1 MSTTALLRNFTPLHV
16 HFLEHYLADC
26 FGQTAQDMWG
36 GGFKRDGVDTS
47 VDQFWIELIGKTALE
62 ALCLA
67 TLANPRAD
75 LLLGSGTSAL
85 NEDAAEYRRLIYDG
99 VRTAVKDD
107 NISGLVESVAAQCK
121 WELSDLSRFNDAYH
135 LAQNLLSGTLFFI
148 ARTSGQ
154 QEQIES
160 LQQSAMSAEFQNL
173 EESNTFFMTG
183 SPLPGH
189 QPLGLRYPANGK
201 NRLFHMVNRR
211 RLLRRHSRDQG
222 RAIIVAVVEP
232 WEDRVGQVTP
242 VATIFD
248 DDDQNHWGLTAPASW
263 IDANGADHDQW
274 RNPTTAYLM
283 SPGLLVGDGWQSP
296 VHLLDDPS

>member
-1 MSTTALLRNFTPLHV
+1 MSTAALLRNFTPLHV

-26 FGQTAQDMWG
+26 FGQIAQDMWG
-36 GGFKRDGVDTS
+36 GGFKRAGIDIST
-47 VDQFWIELIGKTALE
+47 DQFWVEFVGMTVLE

-67 TLANPRAD
+67 TLVNPHAD

-85 NEDAAEYRRLIYDG
+85 SEDAAEYRRVVYDG

-107 NISGLVESVAAQCK
+107 NIPGLVVSVATQCQ

-135 LAQNLLSGTLFFI
+135 LAQNLLSGALFFI

-160 LQQSAMSAEFQNL
+160 LQLSAMSAEFQNL

-211 RLLRRHSRDQG
+211 RLLRGKSRDQG
-222 RAIIVAVVEP
+222 RAVTVAVVEP
-232 WEDRVGQVTP
+232 WESHVGQVTP
-242 VATIFD
+242 VATIL

-263 IDANGADHDQW
+263 IDANGADPDEW

-283 SPGLLVGDGWQSP
+283 SSGLLMGDGWQSP
-296 VHLLDDPS
+296 VNPLDDPS

>member
-1 MSTTALLRNFTPLHV
+1 MALPVLDLTKPGKFWALAENEETSTFHVVVSSKQYSKRKLLDNPTINPKDELMTPFSVSH
-16 HFLEHYLADC
+16 
-26 FGQTAQDMWG
+26 
-36 GGFKRDGVDTS
+36 RDT
-47 VDQFWIELIGKTALE
+47 
-62 ALCLA
+62 
-67 TLANPRAD
+67 
-75 LLLGSGTSAL
+75 
-85 NEDAAEYRRLIYDG
+85 
-99 VRTAVKDD
+99 DD
-107 NISGLVESVAAQCK
+107 NGLAVFDLKESGRATEITRKLQEFFE
-121 WELSDLSRFNDAYH
+121 ELSDLSRFNDAYH

-263 IDANGADHDQW
+263 IDANGADPDQW